1 MKGSTYMSEKLI
13 LASASPRRK
22 EILNTAGYSYEIIP
36 SNASEMTDGLNAD
49 ELVMKN
55 ALAKA
60 LDVYSRVGKED
71 VVLGADTVV
80 CLNGKILGK
89 PESESDAFTML
100 KSLSNR
106 GHEVLTG
113 YAVVGKTGNE
123 CGVCATKVKFKA
135 LTDDEIWAY
144 IKTNEPMDKA
154 GAYGIQERACIF
166 AESFEGD
173 FFNIIG
179 LPIARIYP
187 LLSEFGILPDWQRK

>member
-1 MKGSTYMSEKLI
+1 MSKKLI

-22 EILNTAGYSYEIIP
+22 EILNTAGYSYEIIT
-36 SNASEMTDGLNAD
+36 SNAFEATDGLKAE
-49 ELVMKN
+49 ELVIQN

-60 LDVYSRVGKED
+60 LEVYSRVGKDD

-89 PESESDAFTML
+89 PESEKDAFAML
-100 KSLSNR
+100 KSLSNSN
-106 GHEVLTG
+106 HEVLTG
-113 YAVVGKTGNE
+113 YAVVGKQGKE
-123 CGVCATKVKFKA
+123 YGVCTTRVKFKA

-187 LLSEFGILPDWQRK
+187 LLSKFAILPDWQRK